1 MRSAWLRSRSEAS
14 SAVDFQASRPV
25 SLSSIWFIRDS
36 NPLIFAER
44 SSMVAVISVSNL
56 LALRGARS
64 SELAELK
71 KNGGNCGGL
80 ALIPVVM
87 VLPKS
92 IDRTHRFEENQN
104 GERLAARRTGVGEE
118 QRQIERDFG
127 YAIPADDS
135 CRAAVILFRVIR
147 SLHELTAQSEIR
159 RPIAGY
165 NSTQEAHSLTSH

>member
-1 MRSAWLRSRSEAS
+1 MVETVVDWL
-14 SAVDFQASRPV
+14 
-25 SLSSIWFIRDS
+25 
-36 NPLIFAER
+36 
-44 SSMVAVISVSNL
+44 
-56 LALRGARS
+56 
-64 SELAELK
+64 
-71 KNGGNCGGL
+71 
-80 ALIPVVM
+80 LIPVVM